1 MAGVSVKQV
10 GSMSRKANPA
20 HDANWWRQECNY
32 IDGVAAKGG
41 KVAAMNNSTATFRR
55 YCEMQRN
62 SAERE
67 GFYDAATYIQ
77 EVIDDLP
84 ATRKRNPL
92 TRVKVKSP
100 PQRPAGST
108 AAPSKR
114 LVKRRKA
121 TQRAPEG
128 YYANPVDLYELRDAS
143 SYANRVTETMVRSR
157 AKSLA
162 ALVGATGQIDVEK
175 AYGGFRLVQDSVNG
189 GSRDLSERMNM
200 REMLAFLDGAIM
212 VAKAVK

>member
-1 MAGVSVKQV
+1 MAGISVKQV

-41 KVAAMNNSTATFRR
+41 KVAEMNNSTATFRR

-100 PQRPAGST
+100 P
-108 AAPSKR
+108 SKR

-128 YYANPVDLYELRDAS
+128 YYANPVDLHELRDAS
-143 SYANRVTETMVRSR
+143 SYANRVTETMVRGR